1 MNNNLQNQT
10 VSDFSNNN
18 GIPNQ
23 QVPPSAGQFNTQPP
37 VQGSPTLAEPIT
49 AQIKE
54 GKEGVNLIPSRTKE
68 EEVQVKKKTTLS
80 IGSLLAIIILA
91 LVSIGIV
98 GFNIITKNQL
108 SDKKKELTDME
119 YIVNQKADKI
129 VANNVILDRINLY
142 KDVKAN
148 SFSHKKVIT
157 FLREMAGKIQ
167 GITYDSM
174 EISEDLSFK
183 ISGDAP
189 NLEQLSRMWYLL
201 GVNENIETIKLK
213 SFSKTETGA
222 TFSFD
227 GKLVLDNFKA
237 D

>member
-1 MNNNLQNQT
+1 MNNNIQNQT
-10 VSDFSNNN
+10 VGNISNNS
-18 GIPNQ
+18 IPNQ
-23 QVPPSAGQFNTQPP
+23 QVAPSAESQ
-37 VQGSPTLAEPIT
+37 VQGPPTLAEPIA

-68 EEVQVKKKTTLS
+68 EEIQVKKKTTLS

-108 SDKKKELTDME
+108 SDKKKELANME
-119 YIVNQKADKI
+119 NVVNQKADKI
-129 VANNVILDRINLY
+129 IANNVILDRINLY
-142 KDVKAN
+142 KKVKAN

-189 NLEQLSRMWYLL
+189 NLEQLSRMWYLF

>member
-1 MNNNLQNQT
+1 MNNNIQNQT
-10 VSDFSNNN
+10 VSNISNNS
-18 GIPNQ
+18 IPNQ
-23 QVPPSAGQFNTQPP
+23 QAAPSAESQ
-37 VQGSPTLAEPIT
+37 VQGPPTLAEPIA

-54 GKEGVNLIPSRTKE
+54 ETEGVNLIPSRTRE
-68 EEVQVKKKTTLS
+68 EEIQVKKKTTLS
-80 IGSLLAIIILA
+80 VGSLLAIIILA

-108 SDKKKELTDME
+108 SDKKKELANME
-119 YIVNQKADKI
+119 NIVNQKADKI
-129 VANNVILDRINLY
+129 IANNVILDRINLY
-142 KDVKAN
+142 KKVKAN

-189 NLEQLSRMWYLL
+189 NLEQLSRMWYIL

>member
-10 VSDFSNNN
+10 VSDFSNNS
-18 GIPNQ
+18 IPNQ
-23 QVPPSAGQFNTQPP
+23 QVAPSAESQ
-37 VQGSPTLAEPIT
+37 VQGPPTLAEPIA

-54 GKEGVNLIPSRTKE
+54 ETEGVNLIPSRTKE
-68 EEVQVKKKTTLS
+68 EEIQVKKKTTLS
-80 IGSLLAIIILA
+80 VGSLLAIIILA

-108 SDKKKELTDME
+108 SDKKKELANME
-119 YIVNQKADKI
+119 NIVNQKADKI
-129 VANNVILDRINLY
+129 IANNVILDRINLY
-142 KDVKAN
+142 KKVKAN

-189 NLEQLSRMWYLL
+189 NLEQLSRMWYLF

>member
-1 MNNNLQNQT
+1 MNNNIQNQT
-10 VSDFSNNN
+10 VGNISNNS
-18 GIPNQ
+18 IPNQ
-23 QVPPSAGQFNTQPP
+23 QVTPSAESQ
-37 VQGSPTLAEPIT
+37 VQGPPTLAEPIA

-68 EEVQVKKKTTLS
+68 EEIQVKKKTTLS
-80 IGSLLAIIILA
+80 VGSLLAIIILA

-108 SDKKKELTDME
+108 SDKKKELANME
-119 YIVNQKADKI
+119 NVVNQKADKI
-129 VANNVILDRINLY
+129 IANNVILDRINLY
-142 KDVKAN
+142 KKVKAN

-189 NLEQLSRMWYLL
+189 NLEQLSRMWYLF

>member
-1 MNNNLQNQT
+1 MNNNIQNQT
-10 VSDFSNNN
+10 VGNISNNS
-18 GIPNQ
+18 IPNQ
-23 QVPPSAGQFNTQPP
+23 QVTPSAESQ
-37 VQGSPTLAEPIT
+37 VQGPPTLAEPIA

-68 EEVQVKKKTTLS
+68 EEIQVKKKTTLS

-108 SDKKKELTDME
+108 SDKKKELANME
-119 YIVNQKADKI
+119 NVVNQKADKI
-129 VANNVILDRINLY
+129 IANNVILDRINLY
-142 KDVKAN
+142 KKVKAN

-189 NLEQLSRMWYLL
+189 NLEQLSRMWYLF

-227 GKLVLDNFKA
+227 GKLVLDNFKT

>member
-1 MNNNLQNQT
+1 MNNNIQNQT
-10 VSDFSNNN
+10 VGNISNNS
-18 GIPNQ
+18 IPNQ
-23 QVPPSAGQFNTQPP
+23 QVTPSAESQ
-37 VQGSPTLAEPIT
+37 VQGPPTLAEPIA

-54 GKEGVNLIPSRTKE
+54 GKEGVNLIPSRTRE
-68 EEVQVKKKTTLS
+68 EEIQVKKKTTLS

-108 SDKKKELTDME
+108 SDKKKELANME
-119 YIVNQKADKI
+119 NVVNQKADKI
-129 VANNVILDRINLY
+129 IANNVILDRINLY
-142 KDVKAN
+142 KKVKAN

-189 NLEQLSRMWYLL
+189 NLEQLSRMWYLF

>member
-1 MNNNLQNQT
+1 MNNNIQNQT
-10 VSDFSNNN
+10 VGNISNNS
-18 GIPNQ
+18 IPNQ
-23 QVPPSAGQFNTQPP
+23 QVAPSAESQ
-37 VQGSPTLAEPIT
+37 VQGPPTLAEPIA

-54 GKEGVNLIPSRTKE
+54 ETEGVNLIPSRTKE
-68 EEVQVKKKTTLS
+68 EEIQVKKKTTLS
-80 IGSLLAIIILA
+80 VGSLLAIIILA

-108 SDKKKELTDME
+108 SDKKEELKGME
-119 YIVNQKADKI
+119 NIVNQKADKI
-129 VANNVILDRINLY
+129 IANNVILDRINLY
-142 KDVKAN
+142 KKVKAN

-189 NLEQLSRMWYLL
+189 NLEQLSRMWYLF

-227 GKLVLDNFKA
+227 GKLVLDNFKT

>member
-1 MNNNLQNQT
+1 MNNNIQNQT
-10 VSDFSNNN
+10 VGNISNNS
-18 GIPNQ
+18 IPNQ
-23 QVPPSAGQFNTQPP
+23 QVTPSAESQ
-37 VQGSPTLAEPIT
+37 VQGPPTLAEPIA

-68 EEVQVKKKTTLS
+68 EEIQVKKKTTLS

-108 SDKKKELTDME
+108 SDKKEELKGME
-119 YIVNQKADKI
+119 NIVNQKADKI
-129 VANNVILDRINLY
+129 IANNVILDRINLY
-142 KDVKAN
+142 KKVKAN

-189 NLEQLSRMWYLL
+189 NLEQLSRMWYLF

>member
-1 MNNNLQNQT
+1 MKNNIQNQT
-10 VSDFSNNN
+10 VSNTSNNN
-18 GIPNQ
+18 IPNQ
-23 QVPPSAGQFNTQPP
+23 QVSSSAGQINRQPP
-37 VQGSPTLAEPIT
+37 VQGSPTLAEPI
-49 AQIKE
+49 AVQIKE

-108 SDKKKELTDME
+108 SDKKKELANIE
-119 YIVNQKADKI
+119 NIVNQKTDKI
-129 VANNVILDRINLY
+129 VANNIVLDRINLY